1 MEELIILILLGIG
14 ASTAWLTLSLLTG
27 AVVMKVV
34 VYLLNKIGGKK
45 IMNIWDLLR
54 KYDCINIKIESAE
67 EMKEMLELAKEN
79 NFNIGYEDYHDGI
92 YVYFEGDN
100 LEFTYANLIDRQRT
114 KQYNYDFQKIK
125 HHLK

>member
-1 MEELIILILLGIG
+1 
-14 ASTAWLTLSLLTG
+14 
-27 AVVMKVV
+27 
-34 VYLLNKIGGKK
+34 
-45 IMNIWDLLR
+45 MNIWDLFK
-54 KYDCINIKIESAE
+54 KYDCINIKIDSIE
-67 EMKEMLELAKEN
+67 EMKEMLKLAKEN
-79 NFNIGYEDYHDGI
+79 NFEIPYKDYHKGI

>member
-1 MEELIILILLGIG
+1 
-14 ASTAWLTLSLLTG
+14 
-27 AVVMKVV
+27 
-34 VYLLNKIGGKK
+34 
-45 IMNIWDLLR
+45 MNIWDLLR
-54 KYDCINIKIESAE
+54 KYDCINIKIDSKK

-79 NFNIGYEDYHDGI
+79 NFEIPYEEYHEGI
-92 YVYFEGDN
+92 YVYFEGND

>member
-1 MEELIILILLGIG
+1 
-14 ASTAWLTLSLLTG
+14 
-27 AVVMKVV
+27 
-34 VYLLNKIGGKK
+34 
-45 IMNIWDLLR
+45 MNIWDLF
-54 KYDCINIKIESAE
+54 KKHDCINIKIDSKK

-100 LEFTYANLIDRQRT
+100 LEFTYANLINRQQA
-114 KQYNYDFQKIK
+114 KQYNYKFSKIK

>member
-1 MEELIILILLGIG
+1 
-14 ASTAWLTLSLLTG
+14 
-27 AVVMKVV
+27 
-34 VYLLNKIGGKK
+34 
-45 IMNIWDLLR
+45 MNIWDLFK
-54 KYDCINIKIESAE
+54 KYDCINIKIDSKK

-79 NFNIGYEDYHDGI
+79 NFEIPCEEYHEGI